1 MRWRAG
7 VTGILAV
14 AALTVA
20 ALAAAGC
27 SSGPASP
34 TGTVTGS
41 FIRVGAPAGTPNV
54 PLPGTISF
62 RGQDESTFSLSSDST
77 GRFTGQLPAGIYA
90 VTAASSLINDGKSAC
105 SRPLTA
111 HVHAGHTTAI
121 TLICD
126 IR

>member
-7 VTGILAV
+7 IRAV
-14 AALTVA
+14 VAVA

-27 SSGPASP
+27 SGSSTGP

-41 FIRVGAPAGTPNV
+41 FVRVGGPAGTPNV

-62 RGQDESTFSLSSDST
+62 RGRDGSAFSLSSDST
-77 GRFTGQLPAGIYA
+77 GRFTGQLPAGRYV
-90 VTAASSLINDGKSAC
+90 VTAASSQINDGKYPC
-105 SRPLTA
+105 SQPLTA
-111 HVHAGHTTAI
+111 HVHAGRSTTL
-121 TLICD
+121 TVICD

>member
-7 VTGILAV
+7 VTGVLAV
-14 AALTVA
+14 AALTVT

-27 SSGPASP
+27 SSEPAGP

-41 FIRVGAPAGTPNV
+41 FIRVGGPAGTPNV

-62 RGQDESTFSLSSDST
+62 RGQDGSVFSLSSDST
-77 GRFTGQLPAGIYA
+77 GRFTGQLPAGTYV
-90 VTAASSLINDGKSAC
+90 VTAASSQINDGKFPC

-111 HVHAGHTTAI
+111 QVHAGHTTAI
-121 TLICD
+121 ALICD